1 MDLNGNGLLVEQDKL
16 YLAMD
21 VKSTDFDMDKFR
33 YMCILSGCDYL
44 PSLRGIGLIK
54 AKKFIQSMSSNS
66 DIYKVSIYDIIVQYN
81 TYIER
86 KKVNIIFT
94 GSY

>member
-16 YLAMD
+16 HLAMD

>member
-81 TYIER
+81 AYIER